1 MGTRL
6 VTGSGAPTSSMVY
19 KLVSREGA
27 SGTMEPVA
35 KASSG
40 KASVGGEKYALR
52 RRSAEGVATHE
63 LVGISHEPHDDG
75 DDRPLLVDYVT
86 GGELHD
92 GFTGP
97 EGVQRARRR
106 HAESVAELPR
116 AARRLS
122 EGEPVI
128 PTVIEPGTAH

>member
-1 MGTRL
+1 
-6 VTGSGAPTSSMVY
+6 MVEHEEAVQA
-19 KLVSREGA
+19 LQERAV
-27 SGTMEPVA
+27 
-35 KASSG
+35 
-40 KASVGGEKYALR
+40 VG
-52 RRSAEGVATHE
+52 
-63 LVGISHEPHDDG
+63 DG

>member
-1 MGTRL
+1 M
-6 VTGSGAPTSSMVY
+6 
-19 KLVSREGA
+19 
-27 SGTMEPVA
+27 
-35 KASSG
+35 
-40 KASVGGEKYALR
+40 
-52 RRSAEGVATHE
+52 
-63 LVGISHEPHDDG
+63 
-75 DDRPLLVDYVT
+75 DYVT